1 MCYILGR
8 GKTKAFILLLQSF
21 SKSMFLAGLEP
32 ATFRVWGGRDN
43 HQTTETPTIQ
53 LDDFYITTTDSNE
66 YLAVGRYWINDRK
79 KISFSFYHFRKML

>member
-43 HQTTETPTIQ
+43 HHTTETCSIW
-53 LDDFYITTTDSNE
+53 YIKHLN
-66 YLAVGRYWINDRK
+66 VI
-79 KISFSFYHFRKML
+79 

>member
-32 ATFRVWGGRDN
+32 ATFRVWGERDN
-43 HQTTETPTIQ
+43 HYTTETCHTWIYFNMACRVSLSDLTQ
-53 LDDFYITTTDSNE
+53 LNSEKSENNRPSEF
-66 YLAVGRYWINDRK
+66 
-79 KISFSFYHFRKML
+79 F